1 MSKSATTIKP
11 VHPGEILLEEY
22 LVPLGLSANKFAKHI
37 NVPANRVSSIING
50 SRGVSGDTALRFAK
64 ALDTTPE
71 FWMNI
76 QAQYD
81 LETAKDEGRGAH
93 DSIAKVAA

>member
-11 VHPGEILLEEY
+11 VHPGEILSREY
-22 LVPLGLSANKFAKHI
+22 LVPFGLSASRFAKHI
-37 NVPANRVSSIING
+37 NVPPDRVSSIVNG
-50 SRGVSGDTALRFAK
+50 SRGVTGDTALRFAK

-76 QAQYD
+76 QTHYD
-81 LETAKDEGRGAH
+81 LEAAKDKGRGEL
-93 DSIAKVAA
+93 DSIAKLSA